1 MQTRRTKIFSPP
13 VTIQIWGPAGMGSC
27 RNVPITCFQLTFF
40 RQMSKT
46 SPCLGIFYL
55 VITEYAYST
64 YQQLPITRGVTASIS
79 FHVKDIKSIAG
90 YWNVRSRN
98 LCTFNVENNSS
109 LFASVTQLG
118 CFYFQSILEHV
129 GKRVNPLYCPFP

>member
-1 MQTRRTKIFSPP
+1 MQTRRTKIFSRP
-13 VTIQIWGPAGMGSC
+13 VTIQIWGPAGQSSC
-27 RNVPITCFQLTFF
+27 RNVPITCFQLTFL

-46 SPCLGIFYL
+46 SSCLCIFYL

-64 YQQLPITRGVTASIS
+64 FQQLPITRFVIASIS

-98 LCTFNVENNSS
+98 LCTFNVEKQKLTVRKGHASGMF
-109 LFASVTQLG
+109 LFSE
-118 CFYFQSILEHV
+118 YS
-129 GKRVNPLYCPFP
+129 